1 MNFQASNSDYITTC
15 SCVKTTV
22 EKTITIECDECIDG
36 YKRNSR
42 EPDCPCSEKTVNILV
57 CEKCNSNRN
66 KIQQL
71 NIDLDDVLYNLSLEI
86 REYNDITDILYRV
99 KQISNQLR
107 DYNRILLEHM

>member
-1 MNFQASNSDYITTC
+1 MNFQASNSNYITTC

-36 YKRNSR
+36 YNRHPR
-42 EPDCPCSEKTVNILV
+42 EGDCPCSDKTVNILV

-86 REYNDITDILYRV
+86 REYKDVTDILFRV